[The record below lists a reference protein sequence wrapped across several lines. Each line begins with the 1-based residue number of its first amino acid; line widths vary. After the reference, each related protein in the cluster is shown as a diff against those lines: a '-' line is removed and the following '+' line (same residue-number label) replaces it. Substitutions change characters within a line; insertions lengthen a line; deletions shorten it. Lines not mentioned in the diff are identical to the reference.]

1 MNNTSQNPQRT
12 LLSILRADENLIA
25 QRKQNIRRF
34 GAGWLR
40 PPGVAKTLQGMDDEK
55 AEREEVESARA
66 RYVLLIPTTAHSSPI
81 ASHHLTRTTHQ
92 RIRSRRSATSR
103 RSAKSRH
110 PRTRRRRRTD
120 PGPRRLST
128 RSRRRRLERC
138 RHDRRRGGRRRRWL
152 GSYRT

>member
-1 MNNTSQNPQRT
+1 MTATNALQPHTLWYPSLSTHPRPRSPSTSDTSLNPHSPTHQHRHVTNTLQNPQRT

-66 RYVLLIPTTAHSSPI
+66 RCVLHIPTTTILP
-81 ASHHLTRTTHQ
+81 HQ
-92 RIRSRRSATSR
+92 QHRII
-103 RSAKSRH
+103 
-110 PRTRRRRRTD
+110 
-120 PGPRRLST
+120 
-128 RSRRRRLERC
+128 
-138 RHDRRRGGRRRRWL
+138 
-152 GSYRT
+152 